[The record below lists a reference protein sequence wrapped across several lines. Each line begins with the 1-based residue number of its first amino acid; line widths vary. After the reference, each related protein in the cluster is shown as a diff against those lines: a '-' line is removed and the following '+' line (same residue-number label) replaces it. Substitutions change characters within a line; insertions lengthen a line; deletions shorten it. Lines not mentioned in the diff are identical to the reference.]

1 VTGRPTKRGD
11 IVQVLNRLVR
21 ERVIVS
27 FQTDLFD
34 KWNRGRPLTVAVT
47 VKDQDNPEPALQL
60 VRDALVP
67 LGREVVVLLSTW
79 QSGGRS

>member
-1 VTGRPTKRGD
+1 MTGRPTKRGN

-21 ERVIVS
+21 EGVIVS

-34 KWNRGRPLTVAVT
+34 RGDIGRPLTVAVT
-47 VKDQDNPEPALQL
+47 VKDPDNPEPALQL

-67 LGREVVVLLSTW
+67 LGLEVVVLLSTW